1 MAGKDKAPGSREPDE
16 QSERLYSLT
25 LALIRTE
32 VGLTKEEIFSSIRGY
47 RYDVEKAGGID
58 GNLDSLNRK
67 FNRDK
72 DDLRRMGLQLDGA
85 GSNEGDADFRY
96 RISRDAFVWP
106 KGATLTSKQLQ
117 LLELAASVWEHA
129 ALSPE
134 ASSGITRLRAIAAV
148 GDRDLVTGIA
158 PRVTTIEPSFASL
171 KRAIDERVGVS
182 FRYRKADGEE
192 SVRTV
197 QPWQLSHTH
206 GLWMLLGW
214 DQERNAPRNFVLK
227 RIHSQVVRNGATF
240 ERPETKVIDA
250 AKADLLAHYK
260 GNVATLSVKPGTTAA
275 MHFETHDKPNG
286 EVSVNFLD
294 IQLLAEEILEFGSAV
309 RVIEP
314 KELQLLVQN
323 LLKQVIDNHA

>member
-1 MAGKDKAPGSREPDE
+1 MTATDRGSGSLEPDD

-47 RYDVEKAGGID
+47 RHDVEKAGGID
-58 GNLDSLNRK
+58 GNLTSLDRK

-72 DDLRRMGLQLDGA
+72 DDLRRMGLQLDSA
-85 GSNEGDADFRY
+85 GSSEGESDYRY
-96 RISRDAFVWP
+96 RISSEVFVWP
-106 KGATLTSKQLQ
+106 KGTTLTSKQLQ

-148 GDRDLVTGIA
+148 GERNLITGIA
-158 PRVTTIEPSFASL
+158 PRVSTIEPSFATL
-171 KRAIDERVGVS
+171 KRAIDEQITVS
-182 FRYRKADGEE
+182 FKYRKADGEE

-214 DQERNAPRNFVLK
+214 DTQRNSPRNYLLK
-227 RIHSQVVRNGATF
+227 RIHSKVEHKAVSF
-240 ERPETKVIDA
+240 EKPSKAAISE
-250 AKADLLAHYK
+250 AKAELLSHY
-260 GNVATLSVKPGTTAA
+260 GENVARIRVTPGTTAA
-275 MHFETHDKPNG
+275 MHFETHNQSNG
-286 EVSVNFLD
+286 ETTINYLD
-294 IQLLAEEILEFGSAV
+294 LQLLAEELLEFGSAV
-309 RVIEP
+309 KVIEP
-314 KELQLLVQN
+314 TELKELIQQMLR
-323 LLKQVIDNHA
+323 QVIANHA